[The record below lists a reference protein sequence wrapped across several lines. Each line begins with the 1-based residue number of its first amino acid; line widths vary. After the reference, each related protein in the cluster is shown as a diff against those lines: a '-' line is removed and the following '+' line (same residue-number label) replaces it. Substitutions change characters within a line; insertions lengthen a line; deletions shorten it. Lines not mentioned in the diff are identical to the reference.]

1 MQWESGVGLHSNES
15 SGGRKTGP
23 AVLLGASV
31 LVAKSVSVALA
42 QAVAV
47 PASQSVDPSAGV
59 SLQEIVVT
67 AQRREQNIL
76 DVPYNITAVSGQ
88 AIEDNH
94 ILDTAELMRSVPGV
108 SVVDRGD
115 RNSSLVSGIRIRGLN
130 VDSSALGDYAVSA
143 AATVSTYINDTPIFA
158 NFLLS
163 DIDRVEV
170 LRGPQGTLYGSGA
183 IGGTVRYLLRAP
195 ELGTVGGMAS
205 VSLSHVNGSSSEGYS
220 GTLTLNFPL
229 GDTFALRM
237 TATGNSYPGVTDYV
251 NLYKLD
257 SHGIPQAPDGVLA
270 PTAAY
275 TSRKDA
281 DFSHQSYGRVAL
293 LWKPGDTFNATLS
306 VLGQS
311 DRFGGRR
318 ATSLGTDGN
327 GIAYQDSQVGS
338 VQLEPASRDVYLTTL
353 EANVDLGFA
362 TLTSSTSRYDHHGE
376 ITSENTGFYAQNDW
390 LALFYYNYPRPMA
403 SAVRRYGD
411 KASIEELRLVSK
423 AGGSFDYVV
432 GGYYQN
438 QSLASAQDSFLRGF
452 KQWWDA
458 AYPAFASAVISDQ
471 DYLYRQNEHF
481 TDAALYGELTYH
493 VIDTVQV
500 TGGARVFRD
509 LSDVNVHQ
517 NTGLYSAIFDSSDSG
532 GQDRE
537 NRAVFKGN
545 MSWKFSPGQLL
556 YTTVAQG
563 YRRGGSNGTPTTGNF
578 AESPAWLS
586 YKPDTDVDYEIGVK
600 GSAHDVTYNADVFYV
615 DWRNPQIN
623 TATTNWG
630 FFAVQ
635 NARKAVTKGVELQV
649 NGSLGNQFHYG
660 LGYTYTDAHLTED
673 AVSADG
679 AYVINAS
686 GARLPG
692 APVNQFNVSAD
703 YVIPFTASRLTFHTD
718 AYYQS
723 STEDTIYSR
732 NISLNTVPAPS
743 PYLGQPKF
751 YYPMSGFTIWNA
763 AATYSLHAWETTA
776 WVKNITNSAGVSGV
790 YTPAYMGTSP
800 QQNYYGNGS
809 KALITLPRTVG
820 VTLNYRF

>member
-1 MQWESGVGLHSNES
+1 MRTSKI
-15 SGGRKTGP
+15 RKPGP
-23 AVLLGASV
+23 VMLLGATV
-31 LVAKSVSVALA
+31 LVARSVSLALA
-42 QAVAV
+42 QAAAV
-47 PASQSVDPSAGV
+47 SGGQSADDA
-59 SLQEIVVT
+59 LQEIVVT

-76 DVPYNITAVSGQ
+76 DVPYNISAVSGRT
-88 AIEDNH
+88 IEDNH
-94 ILDTAELMRSVPGV
+94 ILDTAELMRSIPGV

-115 RNSSLVSGIRIRGLN
+115 RNSSVVSGIRIRGLN

-143 AATVSTYINDTPIFA
+143 AATVSTYVNDTPIFA

-195 ELGTVGGMAS
+195 ELGTVEGNAS
-205 VSLSHVNGSSSEGYS
+205 VSLSHVKDSASEGYS
-220 GTLTLNFPL
+220 GTLTLNLPL

-237 TATGNSYPGVTDYV
+237 TATGNNFPGATDYV
-251 NLYKLD
+251 NLYQLD
-257 SHGIPQAPDGVLA
+257 GHGIPVAPNGILA

-275 TSRKDA
+275 TSRRDA
-281 DFSHQSYGRVAL
+281 DFSHQSYGRVVL
-293 LWKPGDTFNATLS
+293 LWKPDDTVNATLS
-306 VLGQS
+306 VLAQS

-327 GIAYQDSQVGS
+327 GVPYQESQVGS

-353 EANVDLGFA
+353 ETNVDLGFA

-390 LALFYYNYPRPMA
+390 LSLFYYNYPRPMA
-403 SAVRRYGD
+403 SAVRGYGD
-411 KASIEELRLVSK
+411 KAFIEELRLVSRTNG
-423 AGGSFDYVV
+423 AFDYVV

-438 QSLASAQDSFLRGF
+438 QSLASSQDSFLRGF

-471 DYLYRQNEHF
+471 DYLYRQHEHF

-493 VIDTVQV
+493 VVDTVQL

-509 LSDVNVHQ
+509 LSDVSVHQ
-517 NTGLYSAIFDSSDSG
+517 ETGLYSSIFDSSDSS

-556 YTTVAQG
+556 YATVAQG

-578 AESPAWLS
+578 AESPAWLT
-586 YKPDTDVDYEIGVK
+586 YRPDTDIDYEIGVK
-600 GSAHDVTYNADVFYV
+600 GLAHDITYNADIFYV

-635 NARKAVTKGVELQV
+635 NARRAVTQGVEFQV
-649 NGSLGNQFHYG
+649 NGSLGSQFHYG
-660 LGYTYTDAHLTED
+660 LGYTYTDAHLSED

-679 AYVINAS
+679 AYVINSS

-692 APVNQFNVSAD
+692 APLNQFNVSAD
-703 YVIPFTASRLTFHTD
+703 YIIPFTTSRLTLHSD

-732 NISLNTVPAPS
+732 SVALNTVPAPS
-743 PYLGQPKF
+743 PYLGQPRF
-751 YYPMSGFTIWNA
+751 YYPMSGFAIWNA
-763 AATYSLHAWETTA
+763 AATYSLRAWETTA
-776 WVKNITNSAGVSGV
+776 WVKNITNSAGISGV

-809 KALITLPRTVG
+809 KALIALPRTVG
-820 VTLNYRF
+820 VSLSYRF